1 MISDKYAVSLI
12 CCTCLI
18 GAGVFFIKYEAMELA
33 DKIKKAKAELVYHK
47 KYRKILQ
54 AEWQALTN
62 PERIQALA
70 DRHLG
75 EGYVNA
81 DIIEVP
87 IDGYCA
93 ARDEKKSE
101 QLAELISEHK

>member
-1 MISDKYAVSLI
+1 MVSDKYVVSLI

-18 GAGVFFIKYEAMELA
+18 GTGVFFIKYEAMELA
-33 DKIKKAKAELVYHK
+33 DKIKHAKAELVYHK

-62 PERIQALA
+62 PERIQALT

-75 EGYVNA
+75 AEYVNA
-81 DIIEVP
+81 DIISVK

-101 QLAELISEHK
+101 QLAELIDEHK